1 MYCLL
6 SRPAGG
12 INLKW
17 NEAHSRQTAETGAE
31 HVRPPTPEEL
41 QVLKLCNRLWAAA
54 IVGVVVFKYIGI
66 FLICR
71 SW

>member
-17 NEAHSRQTAETGAE
+17 NEAE
-31 HVRPPTPEEL
+31 HVLPPTPEEL
-41 QVLKLCNRLWAAA
+41 QVLKLCNRFWAAS

-66 FLICR
+66 FLNR